1 MSAVYILPGL
11 PTGADTH
18 SDVITTVQRNTLG
31 CLHSEGIGSPRP
43 SEVASWIWTSRSKHF
58 HNLLLSTPTSQ
69 EKKKEEVFWVFFF
82 LVFFQAV
89 ESSKNM
95 AAQKRE

>member
-43 SEVASWIWTSRSKHF
+43 SEVASWIWTSRNKHF

-69 EKKKEEVFWVFFF
+69 EKKKEVFWFFFF